1 MPCAP
6 HKASGQ
12 LCVDCPEYLPLSD
25 RILIVKLAAM
35 GDVFRTTAI
44 LPDIVARHD
53 RPQVV
58 WLTAPDSVE
67 LLEGNP
73 LIHRIVTTA
82 EASLLRGEEFDAVY
96 ALDSDPEGLGY
107 ARIAKAGAYYGFV
120 PGPFGT
126 CVGVADGG
134 DPSLFEIGVWDDLKR
149 ANRRPYLNLLASS
162 IGLTYSGHRP
172 WIAVDTDESRRA
184 SEAVAH
190 LPRPRI
196 GVNVDASS
204 RWERKQWN
212 AEYVVAFL
220 RRAARDGAGVVLFG
234 GAEAHARNLLLAQEF
249 PNRVV
254 AFESAGNASRL
265 IAGIAQCD
273 ALLTGDTLAMHLGWA
288 LETPI
293 VALFGP
299 TSLPEISLGE
309 RDRKLAALELS
320 CLGCYLKT
328 CSVDPHCMDRLTPDL
343 VYANVREVLDA
354 CK

>member
-12 LCVDCPEYLPLSD
+12 LCADCPTYLPLSD
-25 RILIVKLAAM
+25 RILIVKLGAM
-35 GDVFRTTAI
+35 GDVFRTTAL

-58 WLTAPDSVE
+58 WLTHPDSVE
-67 LLEGNP
+67 LLKGNP
-73 LIHRIVTTA
+73 LIHRVVATA
-82 EASLLRGEEFDAVY
+82 EASLLRGDEFDAVY
-96 ALDSDPEGLGY
+96 ALDSDPESLGY
-107 ARIAKAGAYYGFV
+107 ARVAKAGAYYGFV

-126 CVGVADGG
+126 CVGVADGR
-134 DPSLFEIGVWDDLKR
+134 DPSVFEIGVWDDLKR
-149 ANRRPYLNLLASS
+149 ANRRPYLDLLASS
-162 IGLTYSGHRP
+162 VGLTYSGHRP
-172 WIAVDTDESRRA
+172 WIAVDADEFSRA

-196 GVNVDASS
+196 GVNVDAST

-212 AEYVVAFL
+212 AEYVVEFL
-220 RRAARDGAGVVLFG
+220 RRATMDGAGVILFG
-234 GAEAHARNLLLAQEF
+234 GAEAHARNLLLAEEF
-249 PNRVV
+249 PDRVV
-254 AFESAGNASRL
+254 AFESAGNVSRL

-273 ALLTGDTLAMHLGWA
+273 ALLTGDTLAMHLAWA
-288 LETPI
+288 LERPI

-328 CSVDPHCMDRLTPDL
+328 CSVDPHCMDRLTPDV
-343 VYANVREVLDA
+343 VYASVREVLDA
-354 CK
+354 CR